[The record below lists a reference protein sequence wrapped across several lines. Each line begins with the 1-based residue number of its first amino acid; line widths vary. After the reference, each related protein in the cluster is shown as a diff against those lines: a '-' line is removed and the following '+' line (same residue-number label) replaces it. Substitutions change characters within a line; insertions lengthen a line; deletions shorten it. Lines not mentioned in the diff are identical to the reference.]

1 MRNCFRNISRALA
14 EAGATLDDLV
24 RVLIFVT
31 SQPEFERIMPIIRKH
46 CYAARPANTAVFA
59 RLVAPHMN
67 VEIEAMARKRRWL
80 FTGDL
85 YLAPKLRY
93 LRADEDIYAMLD
105 SLRRVSALE
114 PDLVFCQHR
123 GRVEDGTAM
132 LRRKLD
138 FLVQLGE
145 RVHDLHAK
153 GLDHDEIA
161 SALPWRD
168 LLWRMWTAGHF
179 SKGHFVSAFLRPDV
193 PLHVQTP
200 K

>member
-1 MRNCFRNISRALA
+1 MNLLASVEQVCKRRNCDEKTQRNEDCDRVANAFQVIPTPGHAEDHISLYEPQR
-14 EAGATLDDLV
+14 G
-24 RVLIFVT
+24 
-31 SQPEFERIMPIIRKH
+31 
-46 CYAARPANTAVFA
+46 
-59 RLVAPHMN
+59 
-67 VEIEAMARKRRWL
+67 WL

-105 SLRRVSALE
+105 SLRRVTALE
-114 PDLVFCQHR
+114 PDSVFCQHR

-145 RVHDLHAK
+145 RIHDLHAK

-161 SALPWRD
+161 CALPGSD
-168 LLWRMWTAGHF
+168 LLWRTWTAGHF
-179 SKGHFVSAFLRPDV
+179 SKRHFVSAFLRPDV
-193 PLHVQTP
+193 PSHVQTP